1 MTTKPKKTKLQTE
14 KLLDILIDE
23 MDDSLWVGAMSGSS
37 LQALEV
43 DPINEEV
50 RWGSI
55 YWAKVARID
64 ATLDAAFLDLDGDNQ
79 GILNASDFRKDK
91 NTKADIPIGK
101 LVKAGDFLL
110 VQAKEGKLAASEN
123 VIFENKMPRMSM
135 NISLQGRY
143 LIYMPFETESRISR
157 RIRDEKSRKQLRGM
171 LEEMVDCKSC
181 ILRVAAQNTQT
192 DMLMREHT
200 ILHTM
205 WDQLSGFAKG
215 DSAHL
220 VMQGPGAVQRILSDM
235 AIRTIDTIEVV
246 TMEQFGETEE
256 WCELFAPD
264 LVTKIKPIELENPYD
279 NLALFEYR
287 DVLDQIDELFQPYK
301 IMKSGATI
309 IIQETSALVAVDVN
323 RAAADGSIYKINKDA
338 AIETARQIRLR
349 NLGGIIMI
357 DFLKMKKKS
366 EKDKFIK
373 ELNEIFDTDPCTV
386 QVHGLTN
393 LGLLEITRQRRTPPL
408 HDRFE
413 SAQMI

>member
-1 MTTKPKKTKLQTE
+1 MTKKTNTDKP
-14 KLLDILIDE
+14 LDIFIDE
-23 MDDSLWVGAMSGSS
+23 MEGSLWVGAAAEGT

-43 DPINEEV
+43 DPLNEEV

-64 ATLDAAFLDLDGDNQ
+64 ATMDAAFVDLDGENQ
-79 GILNASDFRKDK
+79 GILHASDIYKK
-91 NTKADIPIGK
+91 KKEKADTPIGK

-123 VIFENKMPRMSM
+123 VVFENKTPRMSM

-143 LIYMPFETESRISR
+143 LIYMPFEEESRVSR
-157 RIRDEKSRKQLRGM
+157 RIRDENSRKQLMGM

-181 ILRVAAQNTQT
+181 ILRAAALNTQT
-192 DMLMREHT
+192 DILMREHK

-205 WDQLSGFAKG
+205 WEQLQKHAKG
-215 DSAHL
+215 KEPHL
-220 VMQGPGAVQRILSDM
+220 VMQGPDAIQRTISDM
-235 AIRTIDTIEVV
+235 ASRTIDRLEIV

-264 LVTKIKPIELENPYD
+264 LVTKIKPIKLENPYD

-287 DVLDQIDELFQPYK
+287 DMLDEIDSLFQPYK

-309 IIQETSALVAVDVN
+309 IIQETAALVAIDIN
-323 RAAADGSIYKINKDA
+323 RAAADGSNVTINKEA
-338 AIETARQIRLR
+338 AVEVARQIRLR
-349 NLGGIIMI
+349 NLGGIIII
-357 DFLKMKKKS
+357 DFLKMKKA
-366 EKDKFIK
+366 EQNKFVK
-373 ELNEIFDTDPCTV
+373 ELNDIFDTDPCTV
-386 QVHGLTN
+386 QIHGLTK

-413 SAQMI
+413 SAQFM